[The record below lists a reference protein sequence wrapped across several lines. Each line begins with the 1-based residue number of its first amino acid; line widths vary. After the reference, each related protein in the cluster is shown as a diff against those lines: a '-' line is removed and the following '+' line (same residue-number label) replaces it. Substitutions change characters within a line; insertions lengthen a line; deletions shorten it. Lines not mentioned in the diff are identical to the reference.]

1 MSSDGVQYSLLR
13 SVLALQSGL
22 LSDVISSVPCCNT
35 SAVSL
40 PFNSA
45 VVKNLLAI
53 VSCGISL
60 PLSRDDLLNVK
71 VLADILDIKLGHLE
85 VEKTELKVPKKP
97 RAKKKLKREDAVPS
111 SPKPYLQN
119 DNDNDSDEIVEI
131 TPEIFQGESEDVGS
145 LPPHFLM
152 QVSSDTLNILGF
164 IFSLS
169 DGIPGGLRLCP
180 LQSPLLSLE
189 QRARAH

>member
-1 MSSDGVQYSLLR
+1 M
-13 SVLALQSGL
+13 LALQSGL
-22 LSDVISSVPCCNT
+22 LSDLISSVPCCNT
-35 SAVSL
+35 TAVSL
-40 PFNSA
+40 PFNSM

-71 VLADILDIKLGHLE
+71 VLADILDIKLGQLE
-85 VEKTELKVPKKP
+85 VEKTDVKIPKKP
-97 RAKKKLKREDAVPS
+97 RAKKKSKKEDAFAS

-131 TPEIFQGESEDVGS
+131 TPEIFHGGSEENGDT

-152 QVSSDTLNILGF
+152 QVSSDSPNI
-164 IFSLS
+164 
-169 DGIPGGLRLCP
+169 PP
-180 LQSPLLSLE
+180 LISNLPPSRPSTWRTPAPPSPVPTPWSGTTSPS
-189 QRARAH
+189 

>member
-1 MSSDGVQYSLLR
+1 M
-13 SVLALQSGL
+13 
-22 LSDVISSVPCCNT
+22 
-35 SAVSL
+35 
-40 PFNSA
+40 

-71 VLADILDIKLGHLE
+71 VLADILDIKLGQLE
-85 VEKTELKVPKKP
+85 VEKTEIKIPKKP
-97 RAKKKLKREDAVPS
+97 RAKKKFKKEDAFAS

-131 TPEIFQGESEDVGS
+131 TPEIFHGGSEESGET

-152 QVSSDTLNILGF
+152 QVSSDSPNIPPL
-164 IFSLS
+164 ICLLP
-169 DGIPGGLRLCP
+169 DRVPGGLQLRR
-180 LQSPLLSLE
+180 LQSPLHGLE
-189 QRARAH
+189 QRARADRAGGWRVRGEEVQVQLLSQQDLQEEARG